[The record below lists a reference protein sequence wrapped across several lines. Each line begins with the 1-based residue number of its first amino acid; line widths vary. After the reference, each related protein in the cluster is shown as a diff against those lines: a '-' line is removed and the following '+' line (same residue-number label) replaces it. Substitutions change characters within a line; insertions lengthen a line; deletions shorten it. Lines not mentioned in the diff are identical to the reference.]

1 MQAETTIVEISSDIF
16 DDRVMT
22 IEGYHDF
29 AVRFTYPKDYGNNIP
44 IVVEM
49 LEDNQVKETKSVLP
63 GDTYTAKHTF
73 KAKFTKDITK
83 DHAFPIT
90 FKMDGQKYILNRTK
104 QNKLILTK

>member
-1 MQAETTIVEISSDIF
+1 MKQAETTIVEISSDIF
-16 DDRVMT
+16 DDRVMI

-29 AVRFTYPKDYGNNIP
+29 VVQFTYPEGCDKSIP

-49 LEDNQVKETKSVLP
+49 LEDNQVASKVVLP